1 MLALP
6 PSNNAP
12 LKSPVLLLSQLDA
25 RFRPHQNR
33 ARSSGPHEFQSTL
46 PTDLPSQS
54 VTIVVVTIAVLCRQL
69 LLQRSPSL
77 NDQGRHVR

>member
-6 PSNNAP
+6 PSNTLA
-12 LKSPVLLLSQLDA
+12 KKAPVLPLSQLDA
-25 RFRPHQNR
+25 RSAPIKIC
-33 ARSSGPHEFQSTL
+33 ARSSGPHKFQSTL
-46 PTDLPSQS
+46 PTDMASQS
-54 VTIVVVTIAVLCRQL
+54 VTIFIVTIVVLCRQL